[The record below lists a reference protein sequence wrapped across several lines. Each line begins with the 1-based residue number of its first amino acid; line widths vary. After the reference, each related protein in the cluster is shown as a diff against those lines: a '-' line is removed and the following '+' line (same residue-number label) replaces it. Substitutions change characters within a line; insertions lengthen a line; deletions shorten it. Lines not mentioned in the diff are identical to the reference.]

1 MGIDEIIARCVH
13 CNELIEIRMILI
25 GKDQVRAIRFV
36 HCVGDDDEMYG
47 KSGPKPKARCKGM
60 MDYEV
65 QDVYGEEVMKRMIG
79 EFNAR
84 LGRMMG
90 LVV

>member
-1 MGIDEIIARCVH
+1 MGIDEIIARCMH

-36 HCVGDDDEMYG
+36 HCVGDDDEAVL
-47 KSGPKPKARCKGM
+47 SERGPKKKRCVGM